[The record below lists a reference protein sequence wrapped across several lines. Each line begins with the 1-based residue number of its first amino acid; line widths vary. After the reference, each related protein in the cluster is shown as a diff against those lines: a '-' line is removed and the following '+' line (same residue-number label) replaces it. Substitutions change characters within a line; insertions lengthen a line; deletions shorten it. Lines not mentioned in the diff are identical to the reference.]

1 MRLIAKATANT
12 PESPLIDDTPSPVE
26 SMENDES
33 YFESFKDIRNNVEQI
48 HEISQSLTAVSHE
61 IVDELK
67 KFLQINNRPLRLENF
82 NEKEVVVHPNGF
94 VLMQNKDGD
103 TEPRLLNDVE
113 PALLQ
118 SILKQLIPKLRDSLD
133 DRKKSDEG
141 LLEKLI
147 RVRDSIS

>member
-1 MRLIAKATANT
+1 MIAKATANT
-12 PESPLIDDTPSPVE
+12 PESSPIDDAPLPVE
-26 SMENDES
+26 SMEIDES
-33 YFESFKDIRNNVEQI
+33 HFETLKDIRNNVEQI

-61 IVDELK
+61 IVDELA

-94 VLMQNKDGD
+94 VLIQNKDGD